1 MNNTEQAYID
11 MRINTVELNE
21 KFDERKAEKTLND
34 FAAVYAQM
42 KFVGVNNTIQKE
54 AKQVY
59 DRMAS
64 QWFGS
69 LGMKDV
75 KAPKELK

>member
-1 MNNTEQAYID
+1 
-11 MRINTVELNE
+11 
-21 KFDERKAEKTLND
+21 
-34 FAAVYAQM
+34 M